1 MGYIAVA
8 RPWGWPCDGLRLKMS
23 IGNPDGMVLYLHNQI
38 IQGLRD
44 RKRAA
49 LARAVT
55 LVENGSEHAGHI
67 LEEAYKLRGRG
78 KVIGIT
84 GSPGVG
90 KSTLVDSLIG
100 AIRERG
106 HSVGVIAVDPSS
118 PFTGGAILGDR
129 VRVRSRTPD
138 DEVFF
143 RSLASR
149 GYLGGLSRHTGD
161 IITLFDA
168 FGFDYILVETV
179 GAGQSE
185 VDIMRYAHSVLVV
198 MAPGLGDDIQ
208 AIKAGILEI
217 GDVFCVNKA
226 DHPDADRAVAVL
238 EAMLGLNREWQWKPP
253 VLKTV
258 ASQGKG
264 VVELLDKIDEHSE
277 FLKQNGLLEERIAR
291 SYIAAL
297 EDNIRR
303 DTVDYIL
310 AKARADGSLDG
321 ALKQLSEGKTYPAA
335 VAKDLIRQHLCL
347 EAKIDE

>member
-1 MGYIAVA
+1 VEG
-8 RPWGWPCDGLRLKMS
+8 RCGGLRRFS
-23 IGNPDGMVLYLHNQI
+23 DNPGGMVLYLHNQV

-55 LVENGSEHAGHI
+55 LVEDGSEHAQHI
-67 LEEAYKLRGRG
+67 LEEAYRLKGRS
-78 KVIGIT
+78 KIIGIT

-90 KSTLVDSLIG
+90 KSTLVDSLIE

-106 HSVGVIAVDPSS
+106 DSVGVIAVDPSS

-129 VRVRSRTPD
+129 VRVRSRTTD
-138 DEVFF
+138 DGVFF

-149 GYLGGLSRHTGD
+149 GYLGGLSRNTGD
-161 IITLFDA
+161 VITLFDA
-168 FGFDYILVETV
+168 FGFDYVLVETV
-179 GAGQSE
+179 GTGQSE

-226 DHPDADRAVAVL
+226 DRPDADRDVAVL
-238 EAMLGLNREWQWKPP
+238 EAMLGLNKDWQWRPP
-253 VLKTV
+253 VVKTV

-264 VVELLDKIDEHSE
+264 VPELLDKIDEHLG
-277 FLKQNGLLEERIAR
+277 FLKQGNLLEERVSR
-291 SYIAAL
+291 SYLAAL
-297 EDNIRR
+297 EANLRR
-303 DTVDYIL
+303 QTVEHVL
-310 AKARADGSLDG
+310 SKSRSDGSLDC

-335 VAKDLIRQHLCL
+335 LARQLVEKYLCSGV
-347 EAKIDE
+347 

>member
-1 MGYIAVA
+1 M
-8 RPWGWPCDGLRLKMS
+8 
-23 IGNPDGMVLYLHNQI
+23 LYLHNQV

-55 LVENGSEHAGHI
+55 LVEDGSEHAQHI
-67 LEEAYKLRGRG
+67 LEEAYRLKGRS
-78 KVIGIT
+78 KIIGIT

-90 KSTLVDSLIG
+90 KSTLVDSLIE

-106 HSVGVIAVDPSS
+106 DSVGVIAVDPSS

-129 VRVRSRTPD
+129 VRVRSRTTD
-138 DEVFF
+138 DGVFF

-149 GYLGGLSRHTGD
+149 GYLGGLSRNTGD
-161 IITLFDA
+161 VITLFDA
-168 FGFDYILVETV
+168 FGFDYVLVETV
-179 GAGQSE
+179 GTGQSE

-226 DHPDADRAVAVL
+226 DRPDADRDVAVL
-238 EAMLGLNREWQWKPP
+238 EAMLGLNKDWQWRPP
-253 VLKTV
+253 VVKTV

-264 VVELLDKIDEHSE
+264 VPELLDKIDEHLG
-277 FLKQNGLLEERIAR
+277 FLKQGNLLEERVSR
-291 SYIAAL
+291 SYLAAL
-297 EDNIRR
+297 EANLRR
-303 DTVDYIL
+303 QTVEHVL
-310 AKARADGSLDG
+310 SKSRSDGSLDR

-335 VAKDLIRQHLCL
+335 LARQLVEKYLCSGV
-347 EAKIDE
+347 

>member
-1 MGYIAVA
+1 MSRGVGYIAVA

-106 HSVGVIAVDPSS
+106 HSVGVIAVDPST

-129 VRVRSRTPD
+129 VRVRSRTTD

-143 RSLASR
+143 RWR
-149 GYLGGLSRHTGD
+149 PGIPGGLSRHTGD

-198 MAPGLGDDIQ
+198 MAPVWVTISRRSKPGFW
-208 AIKAGILEI
+208 KS
-217 GDVFCVNKA
+217 
-226 DHPDADRAVAVL
+226 
-238 EAMLGLNREWQWKPP
+238 AMCS
-253 VLKTV
+253 
-258 ASQGKG
+258 A
-264 VVELLDKIDEHSE
+264 
-277 FLKQNGLLEERIAR
+277 
-291 SYIAAL
+291 
-297 EDNIRR
+297 
-303 DTVDYIL
+303 
-310 AKARADGSLDG
+310 
-321 ALKQLSEGKTYPAA
+321 
-335 VAKDLIRQHLCL
+335 
-347 EAKIDE
+347 

>member
-1 MGYIAVA
+1 VEGCC
-8 RPWGWPCDGLRLKMS
+8 GGLRWFS
-23 IGNPDGMVLYLHNQI
+23 DNPGGMVLYLHNQV

-55 LVENGSEHAGHI
+55 LVEDGSEHAQHI
-67 LEEAYKLRGRG
+67 LEEAYRLKGRS
-78 KVIGIT
+78 KIIGIT

-90 KSTLVDSLIG
+90 KSTLVDSLIE

-106 HSVGVIAVDPSS
+106 DSVGVIAVDPSS

-129 VRVRSRTPD
+129 VRVRSRTTD
-138 DEVFF
+138 DGVFF

-149 GYLGGLSRHTGD
+149 GYLGGLSRNTGD
-161 IITLFDA
+161 VITLFDA
-168 FGFDYILVETV
+168 FGFDYVLVETV
-179 GAGQSE
+179 GTGQSE

-226 DHPDADRAVAVL
+226 DRPDADRDVAVL
-238 EAMLGLNREWQWKPP
+238 EAMLGLNKDWQWRPP
-253 VLKTV
+253 VVKTV

-264 VVELLDKIDEHSE
+264 VPELLDKIDEHLG
-277 FLKQNGLLEERIAR
+277 FLKQGNLLEERVSR
-291 SYIAAL
+291 SYLAAL
-297 EDNIRR
+297 EANLRR
-303 DTVDYIL
+303 QTVERIL
-310 AKARADGSLDG
+310 SKSRSDGSLDR

-335 VAKDLIRQHLCL
+335 LARQLVEKYLCSGV
-347 EAKIDE
+347 

>member
-1 MGYIAVA
+1 M
-8 RPWGWPCDGLRLKMS
+8 
-23 IGNPDGMVLYLHNQI
+23 HNQV
-38 IQGLRD
+38 IQGLREK
-44 RKRAA
+44 KRAA

-55 LVENGSEHAGHI
+55 LVESGSEHAPHI
-67 LEEAYKLRGRG
+67 LEQAYKLKGRS
-78 KVIGIT
+78 KIVGIT

-100 AIRERG
+100 VIRERG

-129 VRVRSRTPD
+129 VRLRSRTTD
-138 DEVFF
+138 DGVFF

-149 GYLGGLSRHTGD
+149 GYLGGLSRHTGEV
-161 IITLFDA
+161 ITLFEA

-179 GAGQSE
+179 GTGQSE

-226 DHPDADRAVAVL
+226 DRPDADRDVAVL
-238 EAMLGLNREWQWKPP
+238 EAMLALNKDWQWKPP
-253 VLKTV
+253 VVKTV

-264 VVELLDKIDEHSE
+264 VPELLDKIDEHLE
-277 FLKQNGLLEERIAR
+277 FLKQSNLLEERVSR
-291 SYIAAL
+291 SDLAAL
-297 EDNIRR
+297 EANLRR
-303 DTVDYIL
+303 ETVDLIL
-310 AKARADGSLDG
+310 SKARSDGTLAH

-335 VAKDLIRQHLCL
+335 LAKQLVKTYLIRRN
-347 EAKIDE
+347 D

>member
-1 MGYIAVA
+1 M
-8 RPWGWPCDGLRLKMS
+8 
-23 IGNPDGMVLYLHNQI
+23 LYLHNQV

-55 LVENGSEHAGHI
+55 LVEDGSEHAQHI
-67 LEEAYKLRGRG
+67 LEEAYRLKGRS
-78 KVIGIT
+78 KIIGIT

-90 KSTLVDSLIG
+90 KSTLVDSLIE

-106 HSVGVIAVDPSS
+106 DSVGVIAVDPSS

-129 VRVRSRTPD
+129 VRVRSRTTD
-138 DEVFF
+138 DGVFF

-149 GYLGGLSRHTGD
+149 GYLGGLSRNTGD
-161 IITLFDA
+161 VITLFDA
-168 FGFDYILVETV
+168 FGFDYVLVETV
-179 GAGQSE
+179 GTGQSE

-226 DHPDADRAVAVL
+226 DRPDADRDVAVL
-238 EAMLGLNREWQWKPP
+238 EAMLGLNKDWQWRPP
-253 VLKTV
+253 VVKTV

-264 VVELLDKIDEHSE
+264 VPELLDKIDEHLG
-277 FLKQNGLLEERIAR
+277 FLKQGNLLEERVSR
-291 SYIAAL
+291 SYLAAL
-297 EDNIRR
+297 EANLRR
-303 DTVDYIL
+303 QTVERIL
-310 AKARADGSLDG
+310 SKSRSDGSLDR

-335 VAKDLIRQHLCL
+335 LARQLVEKYLCSGV
-347 EAKIDE
+347 

>member
-1 MGYIAVA
+1 
-8 RPWGWPCDGLRLKMS
+8 
-23 IGNPDGMVLYLHNQI
+23 MVLYLHNQV

-55 LVENGSEHAGHI
+55 LVEDGSEHAQHI
-67 LEEAYKLRGRG
+67 LEEAYRLKGRS
-78 KVIGIT
+78 KIIGIT

-90 KSTLVDSLIG
+90 KSTLVDSLIE

-106 HSVGVIAVDPSS
+106 DSVGVIAVDPSS

-129 VRVRSRTPD
+129 VRVRSRTTD
-138 DEVFF
+138 DGVFF

-149 GYLGGLSRHTGD
+149 GYLGGLSRNTGD
-161 IITLFDA
+161 VITLFDA
-168 FGFDYILVETV
+168 FGFDYVLVETV
-179 GAGQSE
+179 GTGQSE

-226 DHPDADRAVAVL
+226 DRPDADRDVAVL
-238 EAMLGLNREWQWKPP
+238 EAMLGLNKDWQWRPP
-253 VLKTV
+253 VVKTV

-264 VVELLDKIDEHSE
+264 VPELLDKIDEHLG
-277 FLKQNGLLEERIAR
+277 FLKQGNLLEERVSR
-291 SYIAAL
+291 SYLAAL
-297 EDNIRR
+297 EANLRR
-303 DTVDYIL
+303 QTVEHVL
-310 AKARADGSLDG
+310 SKSRSDGSLDC

-335 VAKDLIRQHLCL
+335 LARQLVEKYLCSGV
-347 EAKIDE
+347 